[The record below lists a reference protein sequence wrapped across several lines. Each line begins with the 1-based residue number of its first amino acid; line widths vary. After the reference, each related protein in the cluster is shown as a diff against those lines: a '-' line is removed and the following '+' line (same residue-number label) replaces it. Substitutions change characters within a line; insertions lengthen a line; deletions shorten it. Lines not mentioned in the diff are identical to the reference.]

1 MTILSIEWTKRTQF
15 YWFWK
20 KEDYNHRLYQ
30 ALLSLPISLL
40 YQVKKSKSTSSLGA
54 SLTLGLHNVTLFS
67 IPQVYKNFWAILR
80 PSIKSLQLLLIG
92 EGEGHCCPSLSTSL
106 EWKRLRCF
114 LDLHAF
120 ASLGVQSSM
129 AMTNNELVLLQ
140 FPLWTDSFVRESRR
154 FKSFSALFSQF
165 KLKTRVTR
173 PSSVNRAFP

>member
-1 MTILSIEWTKRTQF
+1 MDIKNIVLLILKEGGLQPSVVPSPPQSPNLSSLPSEEVQANKLSRSLFDSWPSQCHTIL
-15 YWFWK
+15 Y
-20 KEDYNHRLYQ
+20 
-30 ALLSLPISLL
+30 
-40 YQVKKSKSTSSLGA
+40 STSIQEPW
-54 SLTLGLHNVTLFS
+54 T
-67 IPQVYKNFWAILR
+67 ILR

-140 FPLWTDSFVRESRR
+140 FPLWTDSFVREIRI

-165 KLKTRVTR
+165 KLKTRVTL
-173 PSSVNRAFP
+173 PFSVNRALP

>member
-1 MTILSIEWTKRTQF
+1 MDKTNIVLLILKEGGLQPSVVPSPPQSPNLSSLSSEEVQVNKLSRSLFDSWPSQCHTIL
-15 YWFWK
+15 Y
-20 KEDYNHRLYQ
+20 
-30 ALLSLPISLL
+30 
-40 YQVKKSKSTSSLGA
+40 STS
-54 SLTLGLHNVTLFS
+54 
-67 IPQVYKNFWAILR
+67 IQEPWAILR

-92 EGEGHCCPSLSTSL
+92 EGESHCCPSLSTSL

-140 FPLWTDSFVRESRR
+140 FPLCTDSFVRESRR